1 MIPNQPTN
9 QSANADAQY
18 NKMVNTPVWK
28 LVTVLAIPTVIS
40 MLITAIYNTADTFF
54 VSQLSTQASAAVGI
68 VFPIMS
74 IIQACGFTL
83 GMGSGSLISIKL
95 GQKKN
100 DEATVISSTAFFTA
114 LAIGLL
120 ITIFGNIF
128 SGGLLSLVGA
138 SESVL
143 PYAKDYARFI
153 FWGAPFMCASFV
165 LNNDL
170 RSEGKAFFSMIA
182 LTTGGIINIILDP
195 FFIFNDLALFGGAI
209 NLKGFGLGISGAAI
223 ATLISQFI
231 SFNILF
237 SFYLRKKSVCRM
249 NIKFFSKDIRVLGRI
264 VSTGFPSL
272 ARQGLASFATILLNT
287 AAAVYGDSTV
297 AAMTIAT
304 RIIMFVASMI
314 IGIGQGFSPVSGYN
328 YGAKRY
334 DRVKKAWLF
343 MVLSGFAVMAVFST
357 IVFIFAP
364 QIIKAFRND
373 EAVIA
378 VGTVALRWQIA
389 FIPLHPLIIGTNM
402 LMQST
407 RHVKQATFLSM
418 NRQGFYFI
426 PAILIL
432 PRLLGL
438 FGVEISQALADLLST
453 FTAIPYLIWFFRK
466 LRRLESDKK
475 KAAD

>member
-195 FFIFNDLALFGGAI
+195 FFIFKDLALFGGVI

-237 SFYLRKKSVCRM
+237 SFYLRRKSVCRM

-432 PRLLGL
+432 PRLIGL
-438 FGVEISQALADLLST
+438 FGVEISQAIADLLST
-453 FTAIPYLIWFFRK
+453 FTAIPYLVWFFRK
-466 LRRLESDKK
+466 LRHLESDIILN
-475 KAAD
+475 